1 MRKITSEQELLIGS
15 SSPAYD
21 KLIADELKERNIY
34 LNEQID
40 ECVIENAVIQILK
53 FNRED
58 KHKPISERKPIR
70 IYMNSPGGSVIDG
83 LILVDA
89 IIQSKTPIHGILLGM
104 AYSMCSY
111 ILIVC
116 DERYALPHSSILIH
130 DGTAGAMTSGN
141 KFKDL
146 AKFYD
151 SLDKKTKHLIV
162 SRTKISDE
170 LYEEKR
176 DREFY
181 FFADEGKEL
190 GVVDKII
197 GIDCE
202 LDDVI

>member
-1 MRKITSEQELLIGS
+1 MAISFSPRVRRNLAQQMAFSHRVSSATSSRYSIQALLLISNEVAVPTQS
-15 SSPAYD
+15 S
-21 KLIADELKERNIY
+21 ELFNY
-34 LNEQID
+34 LNT
-40 ECVIENAVIQILK
+40 CLN
-53 FNRED
+53 
-58 KHKPISERKPIR
+58 
-70 IYMNSPGGSVIDG
+70 NSP
-83 LILVDA
+83 
-89 IIQSKTPIHGILLGM
+89 
-104 AYSMCSY
+104 
-111 ILIVC
+111 
-116 DERYALPHSSILIH
+116 H

-197 GIDCE
+197 GVDCE

>member
-1 MRKITSEQELLIGS
+1 MIKTMEDKVVVMGNNPSF
-15 SSPAYD
+15 D
-21 KLIADELKERNIY
+21 KLINSELKERKIY

-40 ECVIENAVIQILK
+40 ENVIENAVLHIMK
-53 FNRED
+53 FNKED
-58 KHKPISERKPIR
+58 KGTPVADRKPIR
-70 IYMNSPGGSVIDG
+70 IYLNSPGGSVVDG
-83 LILVDA
+83 LALVDV
-89 IIQSKTPIHGILLGM
+89 IIQSKTPVHGILLGM
-104 AYSMCSY
+104 AYSMAGY

-116 DERYALPHSSILIH
+116 DERYAMEHSSILIH
-130 DGTAGAMTSGN
+130 DGTAGGMTSGN

-146 AKFYD
+146 AKFYE
-151 SLDKKTKHLIV
+151 SLDKKTKNIIV
-162 SRTKISDE
+162 SRTKISPE

-181 FFADEGKEL
+181 FFADEGKTL

>member
-1 MRKITSEQELLIGS
+1 MKVNSELEAILSGNTS
-15 SSPAYD
+15 AYD
-21 KLIADELKERNIY
+21 RLIEEELKERNIY
-34 LNEQID
+34 LNDQID
-40 ECVIENAVIQILK
+40 EDVIENAVMHILR

-70 IYMNSPGGSVIDG
+70 IYMNSPGGSVVDG
-83 LILVDA
+83 LVLVDA
-89 IIQSKTPIHGILLGM
+89 IIQSKTPVHGILLGM
-104 AYSMCSY
+104 AYSMCGY
-111 ILIVC
+111 VLIVC
-116 DERYALPHSSILIH
+116 DERYALPHSSVLIH

-146 AKFYD
+146 AKFYE

-162 SRTKISDE
+162 SRTKISSE

-190 GVVDKII
+190 GVIDKII
-197 GIDCE
+197 GVDCE